1 MTEREKIIRFFAD
14 VHEIACAQPDLETRF
29 RITPIDYGN
38 QGWLQISLGT
48 KVLGEVWGN
57 HPRIF
62 FHP

>member
-14 VHEIACAQPDLETRF
+14 VHGIPCATEDLERRF
-29 RITPIDYGN
+29 NISPIDYGA
-38 QGWLQISLGT
+38 QGWLQIFYGE

>member
-14 VHEIACAQPDLETRF
+14 VHKIECPTEELESRF
-29 RITPIDYGN
+29 TIVPVDYGN
-38 QGWLQISLGT
+38 QGWLQVHHDGKPI
-48 KVLGEVWGN
+48 GELFGN

>member
-14 VHEIACAQPDLETRF
+14 VHGITCAKDDLERRF
-29 RITPIDYGN
+29 RITPIDYKSE
-38 QGWLQISLGT
+38 GWIQISIGT

>member
-14 VHEIACAQPDLETRF
+14 VHGITCAKDDLERRF
-29 RITPIDYGN
+29 RIAPIDYGN
-38 QGWLQISLGT
+38 HGWLQIFHGA

-62 FHP
+62 FYR